1 MVLAQDFRAA
11 LLQDLHSD
19 RLTLPTLPE
28 VALRIQAAM
37 EDPDISA
44 AQLAETIASDAAL
57 SARLIKVANSAAFRG
72 RTPADSLRAAVT
84 RLGMSVVR
92 RLTTGLAMQQMFQ
105 ATTDVT
111 DRQLREV
118 WEHSTQVAAISQVLA
133 RHFTRLKPDE
143 ALLAGLVHD
152 IGKLP
157 IITWAEG
164 QPQVLADEA
173 LLDQLL
179 ADLHPEIGRSI
190 LEAWAFPPE
199 VVAVAAEHEQV
210 NRASSGGPDYVDVV
224 LVANLQAHLGG
235 AHPLAQTD
243 CSRVSAFARL
253 GLSADTEIGGM
264 DPEIQVEITEVEQ
277 IFLG

>member
-11 LLQDLHSD
+11 LLEDLHTD

-28 VALRIQAAM
+28 VALRVQAAL

-44 AQLAETIASDAAL
+44 GQLAETLASDAAL

-72 RTPADSLRAAVT
+72 RTPADSLRAAIT

-105 ATTDVT
+105 ATTDAT
-111 DRQLREV
+111 DRLLREV

-157 IITWAEG
+157 IITWAERE
-164 QPQVLADEA
+164 PRVLEDEA
-173 LLDQLL
+173 VLEQLL
-179 ADLHPEIGRSI
+179 TQLHTEVGRSI

-199 VVAVAAEHEQV
+199 LVAVAAEHEQV
-210 NRASSGGPDYVDVV
+210 QRTASGGPDYVDVV
-224 LVANLQAHLGG
+224 LVANLQSHLGG
-235 AHPLAQTD
+235 PHPLGQTD
-243 CSRVSAFARL
+243 CSQVSAFGRL
-253 GLSADTEIGGM
+253 GLAADTEIGGM